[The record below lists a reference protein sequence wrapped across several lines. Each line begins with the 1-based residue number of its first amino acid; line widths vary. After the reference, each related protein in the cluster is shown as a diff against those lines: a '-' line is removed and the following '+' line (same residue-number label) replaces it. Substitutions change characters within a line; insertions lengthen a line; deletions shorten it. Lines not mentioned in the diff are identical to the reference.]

1 MATNSFTGADADT
14 DASEDYSHVYD
25 TNGDGILD
33 AAEKALRA
41 LANEIYTDINEGGD
55 I

>member
-1 MATNSFTGADADT
+1 MLTGADNDG

-25 TNGDGILD
+25 TNGDGVLD
-33 AAEKALRA
+33 DFETALRA
-41 LANEIYTDINEGGD
+41 LANGLYSSINEAGD